1 MTNDHP
7 QTSPVASIVVTVCDR
22 QELGH
27 RAVRS
32 ALAQTEAAVEVVVVD
47 DASHE
52 PFRFPG
58 DDERIRVLRLDQR
71 GGVCRAR
78 NAGLRAAAGEW
89 VTFLDDDDELDPR
102 MIERSVSAARSSAF
116 PAPVAVM
123 SAVLWANGTGRPEV
137 RVPVSMPRGGSE
149 PVDAVRREPR
159 QTFNTLVMPTV
170 TLRELGGWDEGIAAW
185 EHQDLFLRVAQACSI
200 QAVGEPT
207 YRMLEHGGLRNRENW
222 LAMARGMDRT
232 LAKHRPLFERRPE
245 ALAHHLSTM
254 GLTYLRAG
262 RWGAAIEAT
271 TKGLVADPTR
281 GRHYVWWGAALL
293 GPRVFEWVRNIRH
306 VPARTD
312 EI

>member
-1 MTNDHP
+1 MTNAQP
-7 QTSPVASIVVTVCDR
+7 LTSPVASIVFTVCDR
-22 QELGH
+22 QELGQ

-47 DASHE
+47 DASGQ
-52 PFRFPG
+52 PFRFPA
-58 DDERIRVLRLDQR
+58 DDGRIRMVRLDER

-78 NAGLRAAAGEW
+78 NTGLRAAAGEW

-102 MIERSVSAARSSAF
+102 MIERSVSAARRSAL

-123 SAVLWANGTGRPEV
+123 SAVLWANGTRRPEV
-137 RVPVSMPRGGSE
+137 RVPVSMPRGRSE

-159 QTFNTLVMPTV
+159 QTFNTLVIPTV

-200 QAVGEPT
+200 ETVDEPT
-207 YRMLEHGGLRNRENW
+207 YRMLEHGGPRNRENW
-222 LAMARGMDRT
+222 LAMARGMERT
-232 LAKHRPLFERRPE
+232 LAKHRALFERRRE
-245 ALAHHLSTM
+245 ALAHHQSTM

-262 RWGAAIEAT
+262 RWGAAIRAT

-293 GPRVFEWVRNIRH
+293 GPRVFERIRNVRRA
-306 VPARTD
+306 PAGTD